1 MRRITSHIWSIITDM
16 NASPPDDLDHTPLL
30 QLWVLRALQP
40 DRTRKGFVQKQ
51 GFRDDDVARFLEL
64 HDWVD
69 CDQEKF
75 DRKQIFREMDQALA
89 RLEADPP
96 PIPRACQRNCNML
109 GRKVGL
115 SRRELSLLYLLTLFS
130 GTGIFRDLMIVADVK
145 TQREIITLFARM
157 LGMTAKQIQHSTSHD
172 SPLLSSALAKWSRDH
187 RSRPR
192 FGLIDESLGEK
203 LIESECSIK
212 ALLGSFV
219 HPAPSPTLSF
229 RDYPHI
235 TETVADMRQHIRCA
249 LRSKKAGVNIFIHGR
264 PGTGKSELSRV
275 IARDMRAEL
284 YEIAFEDEEGDPV
297 TGLKRLEHLRAAQS
311 LLKNQRSLLV
321 YDEAE
326 DVFSGEG
333 FLEKSLASK
342 RKAWMNRFFES
353 NAIPTFWISN
363 SNRLDPAFLRR
374 FDFILELKVPP
385 RRQRMRTLRKIC
397 SPAIS
402 QHLVEKLAHF
412 NSLSPGIVA
421 KAHEV
426 ASGIYGEAPNQDY
439 ERALVRQIKQTLE
452 AQDIDTQQIE
462 REIAKVPGLY
472 DLQYLSCDLPLDT
485 LPRNILNHRACR
497 ICLYGPPGTGKTTL
511 GYWLARETGQEIVT
525 KKASDLIGPYLGMTE
540 RNIAEAFEQAA
551 EDNSI
556 LMIDEVDS
564 FLQDRNAA
572 QRSFEVQHV
581 NELLT
586 QMEHFE
592 GTFIASTNLMD
603 GIDQAALRRFDLKL
617 RFGYLNGEQLQGL
630 LLSSCRELNLTA
642 PLKADHAAIRQLA
655 NATPG
660 DFANCRRQARF
671 RSFRS
676 ASEFVDAIAQE
687 CRIKA
692 DRGNRKLGFSN

>member
-1 MRRITSHIWSIITDM
+1 MADM
-16 NASPPDDLDHTPLL
+16 NDSLPNDLDHTPLL
-30 QLWVLRALQP
+30 QLWVLRALKP
-40 DRTRKGFVQKQ
+40 DRIRKGFVRKQ
-51 GFRDDDVARFLEL
+51 GFRDDDVARFLDL
-64 HDWVD
+64 HEWID
-69 CDQEKF
+69 CENDKF
-75 DRKQIFREMDQALA
+75 DRKEILKEMDQALD
-89 RLEADPP
+89 RLEENRP
-96 PIPRACQRNCNML
+96 PIPGACRRNCDML
-109 GRKVGL
+109 GHTIGL
-115 SRRELSLLYLLTLFS
+115 NSRERSLLYLLTLFS
-130 GTGIFRDLMIVADVK
+130 GTSILRDLLIVVDPK
-145 TQREIITLFARM
+145 TQGEYIMLLSRMTGMSNREI
-157 LGMTAKQIQHSTSHD
+157 KSCTSNGSRLHN
-172 SPLLSSALAKWSRDH
+172 SALAKWSRDH
-187 RSRPR
+187 RSQPR
-192 FGLIDESLGEK
+192 YGLVNESLGER
-203 LIESECSIK
+203 LVESVCSIK

-219 HPAPSPTLSF
+219 NPAPRPTLSY
-229 RDYPHI
+229 RDYPHVN
-235 TETVADMRQHIRCA
+235 ETIRDMRQHIRSA
-249 LRSKKAGVNIFIHGR
+249 LRSKKQGVNIFIHGR

-275 IARDMRAEL
+275 IAREMRAEL
-284 YEIAFEDEEGDPV
+284 FEIAFEDEEGDPV
-297 TGLKRLEHLRAAQS
+297 SGLKRLEHLRAAQS

-321 YDEAE
+321 FDEAE

-333 FLEKSLASK
+333 FLEKSLASR

-385 RRQRMRTLRKIC
+385 RHQRIRTFRKIC
-397 SPAIS
+397 SPVIS
-402 QHLVEKLAHF
+402 EPLVEKLAHF

-426 ASGIYGEAPNQDY
+426 ASGIHTDASRQDY
-439 ERALVRQIKQTLE
+439 ERSLLRQIKQTLE
-452 AQDIDTQQIE
+452 AQGIDTSRIEQQVT
-462 REIAKVPGLY
+462 KVPGLY
-472 DLQYLSCDLPLDT
+472 DLRYLSCNMPLDS
-485 LPRNILNHRACR
+485 LPRNISRHRSCR

-511 GYWLARETGQEIVT
+511 GYWLAKETGQEIIT
-525 KKASDLIGPYLGMTE
+525 KKASDLISPYLGMTE
-540 RNIAEAFEQAA
+540 RNIAHAFEQAR

-564 FLQDRNAA
+564 FLQDRNTA

-617 RFGYLNGEQLQGL
+617 SFGYLNEAQLWGL
-630 LLSSCRELNLTA
+630 LKSSCQELHLPQPRPENRE
-642 PLKADHAAIRQLA
+642 AIRQLT

-676 ASEFVDAIAQE
+676 AGEFVDALAQE

-692 DRGNRKLGFSN
+692 DRGNRKLGFLN

>member
-1 MRRITSHIWSIITDM
+1 MADM
-16 NASPPDDLDHTPLL
+16 DDSPPDDLDHTPLL
-30 QLWVLRALQP
+30 QLWVLRALKP
-40 DRTRKGFVQKQ
+40 DRIRKSLVRKQ
-51 GFRDDDVARFLEL
+51 DFRDDDVARFLDL
-64 HDWVD
+64 HEWID
-69 CDQEKF
+69 CEKDKF
-75 DRKQIFREMDQALA
+75 DQKQIFRQMDQALVQ
-89 RLEADPP
+89 LEANPP
-96 PIPRACQRNCNML
+96 PLPKACRRNCDML
-109 GRKVGL
+109 GRKIGL
-115 SRRELSLLYLLTLFS
+115 SRRERSLLYLLTMFS
-130 GTGIFRDLMIVADVK
+130 GTSIFRDLLIVTDPK
-145 TQREIITLFARM
+145 TQRDKIMLFSRM
-157 LGMTAKQIQHSTSHD
+157 TGMTVREVQSCTSRESH
-172 SPLLSSALAKWSRDH
+172 LISSALAKWSRDH

-192 FGLIDESLGEK
+192 FGLINESMGEK
-203 LIESECSIK
+203 LAESECSIK
-212 ALLGSFV
+212 VILGSFV
-219 HPAPSPTLSF
+219 HPAPKPSLSF
-229 RDYPHI
+229 RDYPHVA
-235 TETVADMRQHIRCA
+235 ETIRDMRQHIRSA
-249 LRSKKAGVNIFIHGR
+249 LRSKKKGVNIFIHGR

-275 IARDMRAEL
+275 IAREMRAEL

-297 TGLKRLEHLRAAQS
+297 PGLKRLEHLRAAQS
-311 LLKNQRSLLV
+311 LLNNQRSLLV

-385 RRQRMRTLRKIC
+385 RHQRIRTFRKIC
-397 SPAIS
+397 RPIIS
-402 QHLVEKLAHF
+402 EHLVEKLAHF
-412 NSLSPGIVA
+412 NTLSPGIVA

-426 ASGIYGEAPNQDY
+426 ASGIHAHASRQDY
-439 ERALVRQIKQTLE
+439 ERSLLRQIKQTLE
-452 AQDIDTQQIE
+452 SQGIDTTRIEQQV
-462 REIAKVPGLY
+462 AKMPGLY
-472 DLQYLSCDLPLDT
+472 DLRYLSCDMPLDT
-485 LPRNILNHRACR
+485 LPRNIHDHPSCR

-540 RNIAEAFEQAA
+540 QNIATAFEEAR

-572 QRSFEVQHV
+572 QRSFEVQQV

-642 PLKADHAAIRQLA
+642 PLKADHAAIGQLA

-676 ASEFVDAIAQE
+676 AGEFVEAMAEE